1 MNKRNHL
8 TILWV
13 LWLLALVLF
22 FPARLLF
29 SALIEVMQYTV
40 ASGGDARGI
49 AVKSY
54 YVYLANG
61 NSGLKII
68 NLSNPRFP
76 LTTGYLPL
84 PDRFCD
90 QVAIS
95 GNMVGLTDTDNNYV
109 CFVDVKDRMRPVLKS
124 ALRVRGDIPRGL
136 VLSTGKAF
144 VIERGAHPAAPVYF
158 SGVEVFDYSGA
169 AVRSTQLTAIDDVRD
184 VAATSH
190 YLFVATGRD
199 IQVFSR
205 TATGFLA
212 APVENVAFP
221 AGEEMSSIALHNGYL
236 FAFGTNR
243 LYVIG
248 KIPLL
253 LPLLPVDKSLSPS
266 TRLSDKVPLSPTPGK
281 EPVKK
286 PVLNLKILVQC
297 EVAGYTDNRRIDAA
311 TIEFGGDVTSRPE
324 IYLLL
329 TTLKSYGLYI
339 FNPTTDTLIPYEIP
353 IEVPVVFFD
362 VYEASD
368 REISIYDA
376 AFPEYFAPG
385 WIIGGV
391 MGIGALGSTGFGYP
405 IVNLPR

>member
-8 TILWV
+8 TNLWAP
-13 LWLLALVLF
+13 WLLVLVLF

-29 SALIEVMQYTV
+29 PALIEVMQYTV

-49 AVKSY
+49 AVKGY
-54 YVYLANG
+54 HVYLANG
-61 NSGLKII
+61 NGGLKII

-124 ALRVRGDIPRGL
+124 ALRVRGDDPRGL

-144 VIERGAHPAAPVYF
+144 VIERGDHPAAPVYF

-199 IQVFSR
+199 IRVFSR

-212 APVENVAFP
+212 APVEIVAFP

-253 LPLLPVDKSLSPS
+253 LPVDHSFSSS
-266 TRLSDKVPLSPTPGK
+266 TKLSDKVPLSPTPGK
-281 EPVKK
+281 EPGKK
-286 PVLNLKILVQC
+286 PVLKLKILVQC
-297 EVAGYTDNRRIDAA
+297 EIAGYTENRRIDAA
-311 TIEFGGDVTSRPE
+311 TIEFSDDFTSRPE

-329 TTLKSYGLYI
+329 TTLKSYGIYI
-339 FNPTTDTLIPYEIP
+339 FNPTTDTLIPFEIP
-353 IEVPVVFFD
+353 IETPVVFFD
-362 VYEASD
+362 VYAASD
-368 REISIYDA
+368 REIMIYDA

-385 WIIGGV
+385 WYIGGV

-405 IVNLPR
+405 VGKISL